1 MLRQTQGNLDHG
13 NLGQGNLGQGAL
25 DLSVDE
31 NLLTDT
37 RPIILHNY
45 RLCTVIA
52 SCLVVG
58 FLSFGLGYV
67 THDHLFMECVCD
79 GSSS

>member
-1 MLRQTQGNLDHG
+1 MLRQT
-13 NLGQGNLGQGAL
+13 QGAL

-45 RLCTVIA
+45 RLFTVIA
-52 SCLVVG
+52 SCVVVG
-58 FLSFGLGYV
+58 FLSFGLGYA
-67 THDHLFMECVCD
+67 THDQLFTECVCD
-79 GSSS
+79 GSSA

>member
-1 MLRQTQGNLDHG
+1 MLRQTQGNL
-13 NLGQGNLGQGAL
+13 GQGNL

-45 RLCTVIA
+45 RLCTVIV
-52 SCLVVG
+52 SCVVVG
-58 FLSFGLGYV
+58 FLSFGLGYA
-67 THDHLFMECVCD
+67 THDNLFMECVCD
-79 GSSS
+79 GSSA

>member
-1 MLRQTQGNLDHG
+1 MLRQTQENLGQG
-13 NLGQGNLGQGAL
+13 NLGQGNLGQGNL

-67 THDHLFMECVCD
+67 THDHLFMDCVCD

>member
-13 NLGQGNLGQGAL
+13 SQGNLGQGNLGQGNL

-45 RLCTVIA
+45 R
-52 SCLVVG
+52 
-58 FLSFGLGYV
+58 
-67 THDHLFMECVCD
+67 
-79 GSSS
+79 

>member
-1 MLRQTQGNLDHG
+1 MLRQTQGN
-13 NLGQGNLGQGAL
+13 L

-45 RLCTVIA
+45 RLFTVIA

-58 FLSFGLGYV
+58 FLSFGLGYA
-67 THDHLFMECVCD
+67 THDQLFTECDCD
-79 GSSS
+79 GSSA